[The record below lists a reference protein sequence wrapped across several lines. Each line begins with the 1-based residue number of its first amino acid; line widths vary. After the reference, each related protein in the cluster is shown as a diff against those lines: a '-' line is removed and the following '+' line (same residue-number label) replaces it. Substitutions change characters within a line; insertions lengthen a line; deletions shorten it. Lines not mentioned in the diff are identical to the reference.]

1 MSFSD
6 ENEIK
11 RLIKEQPFYNVTIE
25 KPKVKHFSNVDMLN
39 ELPFYDE
46 LNIVKTAK
54 AFSNKIIK
62 NNKNNRR

>member
-6 ENEIK
+6 EEGTK
-11 RLIKEQPFYNVTIE
+11 RLLKEQLFHNVTIE
-25 KPKVKHFSNVDMLN
+25 KPKIEYLNNVDILR

-54 AFSNKIIK
+54 AFKRLQEAIALQ
-62 NNKNNRR
+62 

>member
-6 ENEIK
+6 QNEIK
-11 RLIKEQPFYNVTIE
+11 RLLKEQPFYNVPID
-25 KPKVKHFSNVDMLN
+25 KPKIKKLNSVDMLS

-54 AFSNKIIK
+54 AFK
-62 NNKNNRR
+62 NM